1 MAKEPGKGTLR
12 IDKYKKH
19 PQGPDLKGTLVLD
32 QDYKAGDEIKLSAWN
47 NLEKWE
53 SISVKV
59 NNWKPDG
66 QQQQAYPRPVSRDDN
81 EVPF

>member
-1 MAKEPGKGTLR
+1 M
-12 IDKYKKH
+12 
-19 PQGPDLKGTLVLD
+19 LD